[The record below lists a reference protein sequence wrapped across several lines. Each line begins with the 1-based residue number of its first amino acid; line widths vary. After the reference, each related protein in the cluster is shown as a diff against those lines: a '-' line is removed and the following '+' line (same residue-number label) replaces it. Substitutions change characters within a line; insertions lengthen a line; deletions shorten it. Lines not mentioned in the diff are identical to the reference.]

1 MHLDILKV
9 NTPANEG
16 LEEIQIL
23 RGAASLQYGTQFGGL
38 VNFVMKKPKP
48 EKKFEIITRN
58 TLGSNG
64 LYTNFTSLSHSKNN
78 FSYYGFVNYKK
89 EMDLETIQN
98 SIQ

>member
-1 MHLDILKV
+1 M
-9 NTPANEG
+9 
-16 LEEIQIL
+16 
-23 RGAASLQYGTQFGGL
+23 
-38 VNFVMKKPKP
+38 MKKPKP

-89 EMDLETIQN
+89 EMDLETIQ
-98 SIQ
+98 IQFNKLLSEFHFQNQ